1 MKKLLSVLCICICIM
16 GMTACSGNGKSTTD
30 SSWQEEKE
38 DTNGKDL
45 DKEEKEESNTNGST
59 LALDDTTRELATK
72 DNLKLKYGV
81 FYDVYDGNKNED
93 DKNNI
98 LILQVLL
105 SEAQDREIVLEQ
117 NFLNVEDLI
126 KNQNCSVYDQIEYV
140 AKIKNK
146 DNKKEDVI
154 SFLLDKNCIN
164 LISTAAITVE
174 EYEQN
179 VKELWVAQLPIET
192 LDENGSKGEAGQAT
206 DVTSV
211 NTENNI
217 ATTQV
222 VTSTTSTINQE
233 NDTDISSQTVTTS
246 TVVHSTTST
255 SAISNTAEQNGQSEN
270 TVPDF
275 IVEENQ

>member
-38 DTNGKDL
+38 DINGKDL
-45 DKEEKEESNTNGST
+45 DKDEKEESNINGST

-105 SEAQDREIVLEQ
+105 SEAQDREIILEQ
-117 NFLNVEDLI
+117 NFLNIEDLI

-164 LISTAAITVE
+164 LISTAAIIVE

-192 LDENGSKGEAGQAT
+192 LVENGNTGEAGQAT

-211 NTENNI
+211 NTESNI

-270 TVPDF
+270 AVPDF

>member
-1 MKKLLSVLCICICIM
+1 MKKLLSVLCIFICIM
-16 GMTACSGNGKSTTD
+16 AMTACSGNGKSTTD

-38 DTNGKDL
+38 GDL
-45 DKEEKEESNTNGST
+45 DKEKKEESNANGST
-59 LALDDTTRELATK
+59 LALDDTTREIATK

-179 VKELWVAQLPIET
+179 VKELWVAQLPIEI
-192 LDENGSKGEAGQAT
+192 LDENETVSEEVQAT
-206 DVTSV
+206 DMTNAS
-211 NTENNI
+211 TENNI
-217 ATTQV
+217 ATTQDM
-222 VTSTTSTINQE
+222 TSTTSIMNQE
-233 NDTDISSQTVTTS
+233 NNTDISSQIATTS
-246 TVVHSTTST
+246 TMVPSTTST
-255 SAISNTAEQNGQSEN
+255 SATSNTIEQNSESEN

-275 IVEENQ
+275 IIQEN

>member
-1 MKKLLSVLCICICIM
+1 M
-16 GMTACSGNGKSTTD
+16 GITACSKNDNSATD
-30 SSWQEEKE
+30 SSWQEEK
-38 DTNGKDL
+38 DL
-45 DKEEKEESNTNGST
+45 DTEDKGETNADGST

-93 DKNNI
+93 NKTNI

-117 NFLNVEDLI
+117 NFLNIDDLI

-146 DNKKEDVI
+146 DNKKEDVM

-179 VKELWVAQLPIET
+179 VKELWIAQLPIET
-192 LDENGSKGEAGQAT
+192 LDENETMSEAAQAT
-206 DVTSV
+206 DMTSAG
-211 NTENNI
+211 TENNV
-217 ATTQV
+217 ATTEAII
-222 VTSTTSTINQE
+222 STTSIINPE
-233 NDTDISSQTVTTS
+233 NDTDISTVTTS
-246 TVVHSTTST
+246 TVIPSTTS
-255 SAISNTAEQNGQSEN
+255 SSVMSDTAEQDNQSEDI
-270 TVPDF
+270 VPDF
-275 IVEENQ
+275 IIEENQ

>member
-1 MKKLLSVLCICICIM
+1 MKKLLPALCICICIM
-16 GMTACSGNGKSTTD
+16 GMTACLKKDNSEID
-30 SSWQEEKE
+30 SSWQKEKNSDIE
-38 DTNGKDL
+38 
-45 DKEEKEESNTNGST
+45 DKEETNVDGST

-81 FYDVYDGNKNED
+81 FYDVYDGNKNENN
-93 DKNNI
+93 KNNI

-117 NFLNVEDLI
+117 NFLNIEDLI

-154 SFLLDKNCIN
+154 SFLVDKNCIN

-179 VKELWVAQLPIET
+179 VKELWIAQLPIET
-192 LDENGSKGEAGQAT
+192 LDENESVSEEVQAT
-206 DVTSV
+206 DMTNAS
-211 NTENNI
+211 TESNI
-217 ATTQV
+217 ATTQDM
-222 VTSTTSTINQE
+222 TSTTSIVNQE
-233 NDTDISSQTVTTS
+233 NNTDISSQIATTS
-246 TVVHSTTST
+246 TMDFGTTST
-255 SAISNTAEQNGQSEN
+255 SNADNTVEQNMESDN
-270 TVPDF
+270 TVSD
-275 IVEENQ
+275 IMIEENQ